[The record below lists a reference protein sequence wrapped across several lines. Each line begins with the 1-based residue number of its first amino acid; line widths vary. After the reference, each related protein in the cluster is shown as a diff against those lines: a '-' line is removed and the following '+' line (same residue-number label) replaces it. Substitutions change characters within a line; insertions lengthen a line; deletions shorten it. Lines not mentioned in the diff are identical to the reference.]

1 MASAASSGS
10 LFASQ
15 IDFLRTEVKPFGF
28 HETERTNNHIKESD
42 TLIFA
47 YNPISV
53 TYNRLPAM
61 LTNTIHVLLKRQG
74 TCHILG
80 FVQGASKTLR
90 FNRNFIYN
98 QEMSSVDPFPGV
110 KGFKVVLRIFV
121 SNFSTTL
128 ALLPS

>member
-28 HETERTNNHIKESD
+28 HETEGTNNHIKESD

-47 YNPISV
+47 YNPIGV

-74 TCHILG
+74 TCHMLTICPRG
-80 FVQGASKTLR
+80 VEGIAFQQ
-90 FNRNFIYN
+90 NFYLQPKN
-98 QEMSSVDPFPGV
+98 KSVDPFP
-110 KGFKVVLRIFV
+110 
-121 SNFSTTL
+121 
-128 ALLPS
+128 